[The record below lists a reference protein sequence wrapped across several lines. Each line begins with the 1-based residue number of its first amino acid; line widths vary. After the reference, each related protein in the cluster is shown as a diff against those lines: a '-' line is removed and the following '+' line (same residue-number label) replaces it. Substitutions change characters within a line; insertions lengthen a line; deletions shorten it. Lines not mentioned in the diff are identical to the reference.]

1 VPIQKVLIANRGE
14 IALRIV
20 RTLREMGVRSVA
32 VFSDADREE
41 LHVRAADE
49 AYRLGPPA
57 PSESYLRI
65 DRILEVALE
74 AGCDSIHPG
83 YGFLSENA
91 DFARAVT
98 DAGLT
103 FIGPTAESISAA
115 GDKLRARVAMKAAG
129 VPVIP
134 GSENAL
140 ADVSEIAAIAKETGY
155 PLALKAVGGGGGK
168 GIRVVHEPSQLAEAF
183 ARASAEALNAF
194 GNGAMYV
201 EKFLVNPKHIEIQ
214 ILSDSHGNHLHFGE
228 RECSIQRRHQKLLEE
243 APSPNVDADLRARM
257 GSSAVA
263 AAEAVDYLG
272 AGTVEFLV
280 DDAGEFYFLEI
291 NTRIQVE
298 HPVTE
303 LVYGIDLI
311 RWQVRV
317 AEGAE
322 LPFRQEEL
330 QPSGHAIEIRLT
342 AEDPAA
348 GFFPQ
353 TGIVRA
359 LRMPEGP
366 GIRVDANLYPGQEI
380 TLHYDPMIGKIIAH
394 GRDRDDAIERLKRA
408 LIEMR
413 LVGLKTCAPLL
424 LRLLDDEAF
433 RAGRTHTGYLERYVV
448 ESDWQSLPPLSDMPA
463 ELPAILAAVLFTH
476 RRQGA
481 ARAVVADTA
490 SGGGSAWL
498 AAGRREALR

>member
-1 VPIQKVLIANRGE
+1 
-14 IALRIV
+14 
-20 RTLREMGVRSVA
+20 MGVRSVA
-32 VFSDADREE
+32 VFSDVDREE

-65 DRILEVALE
+65 DRILEVAQK
-74 AGCDSIHPG
+74 AGCDAIHPG

-91 DFARAVT
+91 DFARAVE
-98 DAGLT
+98 DAGLI
-103 FIGPTAESISAA
+103 FIGPTADSIAAA
-115 GDKLRARVAMKAAG
+115 GDKLRARAAMVAAG

-134 GSENAL
+134 GSEAVL
-140 ADVSEIAAIAKETGY
+140 TDASEIEAIAKQIGF
-155 PLALKAVGGGGGK
+155 PIALKAVGGGGGK
-168 GIRVVHEPSQLAEAF
+168 GIRVVHEPSGLAEAF
-183 ARASAEALNAF
+183 ARASAEALSAF
-194 GNGAMYV
+194 GNGTMYL
-201 EKFLVNPKHIEIQ
+201 EKFLVDPKHIEIQ
-214 ILSDSHGNHLHFGE
+214 VLSDTHGNHLHLGE

-257 GSSAVA
+257 GAAAVA
-263 AAEAVDYLG
+263 AAAGVDYRG
-272 AGTVEFLV
+272 AGTVEFLL
-280 DDAGEFYFLEI
+280 DQSGEFYFLEI

-303 LVYGIDLI
+303 LIYGIDLV

-317 AEGAE
+317 AEGRE
-322 LPFRQEEL
+322 LPFAQADFV
-330 QPSGHAIEIRLT
+330 PKGHAIEIRLT

-353 TGIVRA
+353 TGVVKA

-408 LIEMR
+408 LVEMR

-424 LRLLDDEAF
+424 LRLLDDPEF

-448 ESDWQSLPPLSDMPA
+448 ESDWQALPELGD
-463 ELPAILAAVLFTH
+463 LPADLPAVIAAVLYTH
-476 RRQGA
+476 ARQGA
-481 ARAVVADTA
+481 SRAVVADA
-490 SGGGSAWL
+490 ARAGGNAWVE
-498 AAGRREALR
+498 AGRREALR

>member
-1 VPIQKVLIANRGE
+1 MPIQKVLIANRGE

-20 RTLREMGVRSVA
+20 RTLREMGVGSVA
-32 VFSDADREE
+32 VYSEADREE

-49 AYRLGPPA
+49 AYLLGPPA

-65 DRILEVALE
+65 DRLLEVAQQS
-74 AGCDSIHPG
+74 GCDAVHPG

-103 FIGPTAESISAA
+103 FIGPSADSIAKA
-115 GDKLRARVAMKAAG
+115 GDKIRARVAMLAAG

-134 GSENAL
+134 GSQEAL
-140 ADVSEIAAIAKETGY
+140 ADVSEIEAIAKVTGY

-168 GIRVVHEPSQLAEAF
+168 GIRVVREPSELAEAF
-183 ARASAEALNAF
+183 ARASSEALSAF

-201 EKFLVNPKHIEIQ
+201 EKFLENPKHIEIQ
-214 ILSDSHGNHLHFGE
+214 VMSDSHGNHLHFGE

-243 APSPNVDADLRARM
+243 APSPNVDADMRARM
-257 GSSAVA
+257 GA
-263 AAEAVDYLG
+263 AATAAAAAVDYLG

-280 DDAGEFYFLEI
+280 DDAGEFYFLEM

-303 LVYGIDLI
+303 LVYGVDLI

-322 LPFRQEEL
+322 LPFKQEAIV
-330 QPSGHAIEIRLT
+330 PTGHAIEIRLT

-353 TGIVRA
+353 TGTVRA

-366 GIRVDANLYPGQEI
+366 GVRVDANLYPGQEI
-380 TLHYDPMIGKIIAH
+380 TLHYDPMIGKIIAY
-394 GRDRDDAIERLKRA
+394 GRDRDHAIERLKRA
-408 LIEMR
+408 LVEMR

-424 LRLLDDEAF
+424 LRLLDHDDF
-433 RAGRTHTGYLERYVV
+433 RAGRTHTGYLERYVT
-448 ESDWQSLPPLSDMPA
+448 ESDWQALPALSDLPA
-463 ELPAILAAVLFTH
+463 ELPAILSAVLFTH
-476 RRQGA
+476 RRKGA
-481 ARAVVADTA
+481 AQAVVAD
-490 SGGGSAWL
+490 SGRAARSAWL
-498 AAGRREALR
+498 ESGRREALR